1 MCLLRKLSSHFQSS
15 VSNNNSS
22 SKNCFNQVLNS
33 IPENIQKLGKESN
46 DDLGL
51 SCINGIKAICMFF
64 IVAGHALVFMVGGP
78 VQNTEFYEKQSVMVQ
93 NAFLQNSPLLVDSF
107 LLLSGF
113 LFSRLILIELDKRR
127 GKMNFG
133 ILYIFRYIR

>member
-15 VSNNNSS
+15 VSNNNLL
-22 SKNCFNQVLNS
+22 SKSCLNLILIL
-33 IPENIQKLGKESN
+33 IPENIQKLGKESS

-51 SCINGIKAICMFF
+51 SCINGIKAISMFF

-113 LFSRLILIELDKRR
+113 LFARLILIELDKRR
-127 GKMNFG
+127 GKINFG

>member
-1 MCLLRKLSSHFQSS
+1 
-15 VSNNNSS
+15 
-22 SKNCFNQVLNS
+22 
-33 IPENIQKLGKESN
+33 
-46 DDLGL
+46 
-51 SCINGIKAICMFF
+51 MFF

-113 LFSRLILIELDKRR
+113 LFARLILIELDKRR
-127 GKMNFG
+127 GKINFG